1 MAHFFKKNKRY
12 KKQPFFKK
20 KKDTK
25 NSHFFK
31 KNQKIQQTKQPWS
44 TLAEGDE
51 QQSRPCG
58 KST

>member
-1 MAHFFKKNKRY
+1 MAHFFKKK
-12 KKQPFFKK
+12 
-20 KKDTK
+20 
-25 NSHFFK
+25 
-31 KNQKIQQTKQPWS
+31 QKIQQTKQPWS